1 MSIKIKSIDPERVSK
16 IERNMKF
23 VVAIEAALNGLERR
37 AASFRADPAE
47 SFGIRVAVSEI
58 RKVIT
63 EHVE

>member
-1 MSIKIKSIDPERVSK
+1 
-16 IERNMKF
+16 MKF